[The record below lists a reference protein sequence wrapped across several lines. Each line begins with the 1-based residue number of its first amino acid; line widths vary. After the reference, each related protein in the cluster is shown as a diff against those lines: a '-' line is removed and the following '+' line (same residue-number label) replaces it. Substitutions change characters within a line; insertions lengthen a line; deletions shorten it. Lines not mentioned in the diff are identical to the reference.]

1 MQINMFVDAA
11 HASDLVTRRSVTG
24 IVIFINKMMEGL
36 RYKLR
41 MMGIPIEGPTNTFC
55 DNLSVVKNATDPSS
69 MLKKK
74 HNSIAYHKV
83 RESVAAD
90 VQRIAHEPGH
100 SNLADVLTKPLPA
113 PTFHKHVHCIL
124 MQ

>member
-1 MQINMFVDAA
+1 MPIHWYSKHQLTIESSAFGSEFVALKIA
-11 HASDLVTRRSVTG
+11 TE
-24 IVIFINKMMEGL
+24 MMEGL
-36 RYKLR
+36 EYKLR

-69 MLKKK
+69 TLKKK

-124 MQ
+124 MR